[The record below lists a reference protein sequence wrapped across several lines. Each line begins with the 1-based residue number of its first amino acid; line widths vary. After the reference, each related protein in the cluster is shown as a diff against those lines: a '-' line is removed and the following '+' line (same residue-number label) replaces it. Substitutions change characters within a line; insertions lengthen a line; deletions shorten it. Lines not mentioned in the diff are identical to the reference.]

1 MGLFHPDFG
10 IDTCVRAKKL
20 VKMPAK
26 GNQMIPNVHLHK
38 DWDPYVKTWFNQPAR
53 KVRRRKARAAKAA
66 AVAPRPLKTL
76 RPVVRCPTLRYNIKT
91 RLGRGFTLAELK
103 DAGMSKK
110 EAQSIGISVDV
121 RRRNRSVEALQ
132 LNVQRLK
139 EYKAKLILFPVKATK
154 PRKGDAT
161 QEDMDKASQ
170 LVGVVMPPKVK
181 ATRIR
186 PMAITDDMK
195 TFKARAAIGQARA
208 YKRLHGIREKRKA
221 DAEADDITGG
231 KKK

>member
-1 MGLFHPDFG
+1 MG
-10 IDTCVRAKKL
+10 
-20 VKMPAK
+20 
-26 GNQMIPNVHLHK
+26 
-38 DWDPYVKTWFNQPAR
+38 
-53 KVRRRKARAAKAA
+53 
-66 AVAPRPLKTL
+66 
-76 RPVVRCPTLRYNIKT
+76 
-91 RLGRGFTLAELK
+91 AELK

-110 EAQSIGISVDV
+110 EAQTIGISVDV

-139 EYKAKLILFPVKATK
+139 EYKAKLILFPVKAS
-154 PRKGDAT
+154 
-161 QEDMDKASQ
+161 KASQ
-170 LVGVVMPPKVK
+170 LEGIVMPPKVK
-181 ATRIR
+181 ASRIR

>member
-1 MGLFHPDFG
+1 
-10 IDTCVRAKKL
+10 
-20 VKMPAK
+20 MPAK
-26 GNQMIPNVHLHK
+26 GNQMVPNVHLHK

-76 RPVVRCPTLRYNIKT
+76 RPVVRSPTLKYNIKT

-121 RRRNRSVEALQ
+121 RRRNRSIEALQ

-139 EYKAKLILFPVKATK
+139 EYKAKLILFPVKASK

-161 QEDMDKASQ
+161 KEDMDKASQ
-170 LVGVVMPPKVK
+170 MVGTVMPLKVK
-181 ATRIR
+181 ASRIR
-186 PMAITDDMK
+186 PMEITEDMK
-195 TFKARAAIGQARA
+195 SYNVRAAIGQARA
-208 YKRLHGIREKRKA
+208 YKRLHGIREKRKR

>member
-1 MGLFHPDFG
+1 MG
-10 IDTCVRAKKL
+10 
-20 VKMPAK
+20 
-26 GNQMIPNVHLHK
+26 
-38 DWDPYVKTWFNQPAR
+38 DWDPYVKTWFNQPAQ

-76 RPVVRCPTLRYNIKT
+76 KPVVRCPTLKYNIKT
-91 RLGRGFTLAELK
+91 RTGRGFTLAELR

-110 EAQSIGISVDV
+110 EAQSVGISVDV

-139 EYKAKLILFPVKATK
+139 EYKARLILFPVKAAK

-170 LVGVVMPPKVK
+170 LVGKIMPLK
-181 ATRIR
+181 AKASRIR
-186 PMAITDDMK
+186 PMAITD
-195 TFKARAAIGQARA
+195 
-208 YKRLHGIREKRKA
+208 
-221 DAEADDITGG
+221 
-231 KKK
+231 

>member
-10 IDTCVRAKKL
+10 IDTCVWAKKL

-26 GNQMIPNVHLHK
+26 GNQMVPNVHLHK
-38 DWDPYVKTWFNQPAR
+38 DWDPYVKTWFNQ
-53 KVRRRKARAAKAA
+53 AAQ
-66 AVAPRPLKTL
+66 VAPRPLKTL
-76 RPVVRCPTLRYNIKT
+76 KPVVRCPTLKYNIKT
-91 RLGRGFTLAELK
+91 RVARGFTLAELK

-110 EAQSIGISVDV
+110 EAQTIGISVDV

-139 EYKAKLILFPVKATK
+139 EYKAKLILFPVKASK

-170 LVGVVMPPKVK
+170 LEGIVMPPKVK
-181 ATRIR
+181 ASRIR